1 MALSTTYCPSANSTK
16 GVFYGCSEEIREE
29 VVDRL
34 AGCEYG
40 IHHPLTLPALFA
52 EIERDRHFDLVNP
65 MVRRLMQRARS
76 IATAHPT
83 SKYSDNPQPSGVVQE
98 PENYMQQWFEITYLK
113 NGLQSWRHELGKMI
127 SHCDDLIQARFYTS
141 KRPSESSES
150 TPVNT
155 AFSADAFAD
164 GCSADDTSEDEIEDL
179 TISGRRIRQRL
190 LEIQA
195 EYDDKIRE
203 CGMII
208 DGMVLAAQ
216 LVSHGN
222 LNRTAMSPLTIFG
235 CRNGITSAKVIRRR
249 TWTYQIPTS
258 R

>member
-1 MALSTTYCPSANSTK
+1 
-16 GVFYGCSEEIREE
+16 
-29 VVDRL
+29 
-34 AGCEYG
+34 
-40 IHHPLTLPALFA
+40 
-52 EIERDRHFDLVNP
+52 
-65 MVRRLMQRARS
+65 MQRARS

-83 SKYSDNPQPSGVVQE
+83 PKYLDNSQPTGVVQE

-141 KRPSESSES
+141 KRPSESTES

-155 AFSADAFAD
+155 AFSADAFGD
-164 GCSADDTSEDEIEDL
+164 GRSADDTSEQEIEDL

-190 LEIQA
+190 HEIQA

-216 LVSHGN
+216 LVSHEN
-222 LNRTAMSPLTIFG
+222 LNMRIISSLTIFG
-235 CRNGITSAKVIRRR
+235 CRNGTTLAKVIPRR
-249 TWTYQIPTS
+249 TWTYQNPTL

>member
-1 MALSTTYCPSANSTK
+1 
-16 GVFYGCSEEIREE
+16 
-29 VVDRL
+29 
-34 AGCEYG
+34 
-40 IHHPLTLPALFA
+40 
-52 EIERDRHFDLVNP
+52 

-83 SKYSDNPQPSGVVQE
+83 PNYSENSQPTGVVQE

-155 AFSADAFAD
+155 AFSTDAFVD
-164 GCSADDTSEDEIEDL
+164 GFSANDTSEDEIRDL
-179 TISGRRIRQRL
+179 TISARRIRQRL

-216 LVSHGN
+216 LVSRDN
-222 LNRTAMSPLTIFG
+222 LNRIATSSLTIFG
-235 CRNGITSAKVIRRR
+235 RRSGITSVKVIRRQ

>member
-1 MALSTTYCPSANSTK
+1 
-16 GVFYGCSEEIREE
+16 
-29 VVDRL
+29 
-34 AGCEYG
+34 
-40 IHHPLTLPALFA
+40 
-52 EIERDRHFDLVNP
+52 
-65 MVRRLMQRARS
+65 MVRRLMQRARN
-76 IATAHPT
+76 IATAHPPPV
-83 SKYSDNPQPSGVVQE
+83 YSENPQPTGVVQE

-127 SHCDDLIQARFYTS
+127 LHCDDLIQERFYTS
-141 KRPSESSES
+141 KRSSQSSES

-155 AFSADAFAD
+155 AFSVDAFTSRCGAE
-164 GCSADDTSEDEIEDL
+164 DTSADEIEDL
-179 TISGRRIRQRL
+179 TNSGRRIRQRL

-216 LVSHGN
+216 LVSN
-222 LNRTAMSPLTIFG
+222 ENIDMIATSSLTVFG
-235 CRNGITSAKVIRRR
+235 CRNGTTLARVIRRR

-258 R
+258 I

>member
-1 MALSTTYCPSANSTK
+1 M
-16 GVFYGCSEEIREE
+16 
-29 VVDRL
+29 
-34 AGCEYG
+34 
-40 IHHPLTLPALFA
+40 TLPAVFA
-52 EIERDRHFDLVNP
+52 EIERDRHFDLVNS

-83 SKYSDNPQPSGVVQE
+83 PKYSENPQPTGVVQE

-127 SHCDDLIQARFYTS
+127 SHCDDLIRARFYTAN
-141 KRPSESSES
+141 RPSELSES
-150 TPVNT
+150 TTPVNT
-155 AFSADAFAD
+155 AFSADAFAEV
-164 GCSADDTSEDEIEDL
+164 CSADDTSEDEIEDL
-179 TISGRRIRQRL
+179 TVSGRRIRQRL

-222 LNRTAMSPLTIFG
+222 LNTIAMSPLTISG
-235 CRNGITSAKVIRRR
+235 CRNGITLAKVIRRR

>member
-1 MALSTTYCPSANSTK
+1 MALP
-16 GVFYGCSEEIREE
+16 I
-29 VVDRL
+29 
-34 AGCEYG
+34 
-40 IHHPLTLPALFA
+40 LFA

-65 MVRRLMQRARS
+65 MVRRLMQRARN
-76 IATAHPT
+76 IATAHPLPI
-83 SKYSDNPQPSGVVQE
+83 YSENPQPTGVVQE

-127 SHCDDLIQARFYTS
+127 LHCDDLIQARFYTS
-141 KRPSESSES
+141 KRSSGSSES

-155 AFSADAFAD
+155 AFSVDAFTS
-164 GCSADDTSEDEIEDL
+164 GYGADDASADEIEDL
-179 TISGRRIRQRL
+179 TISSRRIRQRL

-195 EYDDKIRE
+195 EYDDKVRE
-203 CGMII
+203 CSMII

-222 LNRTAMSPLTIFG
+222 IDMIAMSSLTICGF
-235 CRNGITSAKVIRRR
+235 RNGTTLAKVIRGR
-249 TWTYQIPTS
+249 TWTYQTPTS

>member
-1 MALSTTYCPSANSTK
+1 
-16 GVFYGCSEEIREE
+16 
-29 VVDRL
+29 
-34 AGCEYG
+34 
-40 IHHPLTLPALFA
+40 
-52 EIERDRHFDLVNP
+52 
-65 MVRRLMQRARS
+65 
-76 IATAHPT
+76 
-83 SKYSDNPQPSGVVQE
+83 
-98 PENYMQQWFEITYLK
+98 MQQWFEITYLK

-127 SHCDDLIQARFYTS
+127 LHCDDLIQARFYTY
-141 KRPSESSES
+141 KRSSESSES

-155 AFSADAFAD
+155 TFSVDAFSSGSGD
-164 GCSADDTSEDEIEDL
+164 DDTSAAEIEDL

-216 LVSHGN
+216 LVSRDN
-222 LNRTAMSPLTIFG
+222 VNMIAMSSLTMFG
-235 CRNGITSAKVIRRR
+235 YRNGTTLVKAIRRR
-249 TWTYQIPTS
+249 TWTYQIPIL

>member
-34 AGCEYG
+34 SASDYG
-40 IHHPLTLPALFA
+40 IQHPLTLPTLFA
-52 EIERDRHFDLVNP
+52 EIERDRHFDLVNS
-65 MVRRLMQRARS
+65 MVRRLMQRARNV
-76 IATAHPT
+76 ATAHPPPR
-83 SKYSDNPQPSGVVQE
+83 YSENPQPTGVVQE

-127 SHCDDLIQARFYTS
+127 LHCDDLIQARFYTS
-141 KRPSESSES
+141 KRSSESSES

-155 AFSADAFAD
+155 AFSDDMFASRC
-164 GCSADDTSEDEIEDL
+164 GADDTSADEIENL

-216 LVSHGN
+216 LVSYN
-222 LNRTAMSPLTIFG
+222 NINMVTVSSLTIFG
-235 CRNGITSAKVIRRR
+235 CRNGTTLAKVIQRQ

-258 R
+258 T